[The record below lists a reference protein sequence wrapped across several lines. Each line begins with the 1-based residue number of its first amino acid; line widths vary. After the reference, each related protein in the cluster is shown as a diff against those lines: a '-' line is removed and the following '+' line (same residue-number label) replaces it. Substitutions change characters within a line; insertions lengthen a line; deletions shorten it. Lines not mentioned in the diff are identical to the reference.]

1 MNTQLSQFTTIM
13 HQVAQLPFPE
23 QEIICNKMQFIFDDY
38 VKKFPPYAI
47 KVYKDVF
54 GTLLR
59 ETGFTAE
66 NKIILEIGPG
76 FSIGVLFLAAL
87 SGARK
92 VHAVDAYAHEK
103 GSDHDYILAMYQ
115 HLIND
120 HTFFHSPAA
129 SMNEQRFTDQF
140 SSCIAKDTD
149 GKFCYRQDRIAFD
162 FPYQVE
168 KLPYDNN
175 IFDCAYSFA
184 TFEHFRKPNDAAK
197 ELYRVTKPGGI
208 SYHSVDLRDHR
219 DFDKPLE
226 FLTIDRDTW
235 ERYGSEITNYS
246 FTNRLRSEQIISCFT
261 EQGFTCLKHIPFLQ
275 MSVSED
281 LRNRL
286 HPDYISLTPSELG
299 ILGCIYIF
307 RKPGE

>member
-1 MNTQLSQFTTIM
+1 MMQ
-13 HQVAQLPFPE
+13 QVAQLPFLE
-23 QEIICNKMQFIFDDY
+23 QEIICNKMQFIFDDF

-66 NKIILEIGPG
+66 NKTILEIGPG

-92 VHAVDAYAHEK
+92 VHAVDAFAHDK

-120 HTFFHSPAA
+120 HTFFHSAA
-129 SMNEQRFTDQF
+129 AVMTEQDFTDRF
-140 SSCIAKDTD
+140 SSCIAKGAD
-149 GKFCYRQDRIAFD
+149 GKFCYRHDRIVFD

-175 IFDCAYSFA
+175 MFDCAYSFA
-184 TFEHFRKPNDAAK
+184 TFEHFRKPHDAAE

-208 SYHSVDLRDHR
+208 SYHSIDLRDHR
-219 DFDKPLE
+219 DFDKPLD
-226 FLTIDRDTW
+226 FLTIDRDSW
-235 ERYGSEITNYS
+235 ERYGSEIVNYS
-246 FTNRLRSEQIISCFT
+246 FTNRLRSHEIINCFT
-261 EQGFTCLKHIPFLQ
+261 DQGFTYLKHIPFLQ
-275 MSVSED
+275 MSVSNE
-281 LRNRL
+281 LCKRL
-286 HPDYISLTPSELG
+286 HSDYVSLPLSELG

-307 RKPGE
+307 RKPGETA